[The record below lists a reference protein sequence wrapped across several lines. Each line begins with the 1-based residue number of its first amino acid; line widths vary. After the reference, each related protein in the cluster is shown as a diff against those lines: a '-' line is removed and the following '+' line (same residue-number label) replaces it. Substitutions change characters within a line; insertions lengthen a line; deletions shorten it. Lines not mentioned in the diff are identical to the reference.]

1 MVVDS
6 VEVRGRGAGSSSR
19 QGCRP
24 SGTDRR
30 AIPSSMIEEAGP
42 LTLLAIV
49 AVLSREGSDTPILIA
64 LVVPAVLLVAL
75 AVFAY
80 RLWRDPYSR

>member
-1 MVVDS
+1 
-6 VEVRGRGAGSSSR
+6 
-19 QGCRP
+19 
-24 SGTDRR
+24 
-30 AIPSSMIEEAGP
+30 MIEEAGL